1 VAILLGISVFYHL
14 PVPKREFVND
24 AVQYLIEKQGIP
36 TKIKIVIGFYQIATR
51 VETVYGITLPEAV
64 RKMMML
70 LRIAISFGIDG
81 IPLACVGADGYH
93 ARLVFWT
100 VVPLVVVFVVTCIGA
115 AYALRRTLPCFRAAS
130 QSESKEPAK
139 PKGKGQMGE
148 LGELILNAT
157 LPAILRITFLA
168 YPIVT
173 NVAFEAFPCFDFEE
187 GESFLIADVE
197 IVCYTHEHR
206 RVRALAVL
214 AIFLYP
220 IGLFVL
226 NSLLLL
232 ASRKAI
238 IDQGSSILS
247 RATSFLHREYKATPS
262 TFFWELMEMGRRVL
276 LVGAYVT
283 GPFHPG
289 SMLQLALALVTCLVH
304 LSIQQQLW
312 PWKNFADNYLALGCN
327 LSLVTLFT
335 ASIFFKF
342 AILTEIKDI
351 QDAMSHELRED
362 YVLDGQK
369 SVFLTFMIV
378 MSIAGALI
386 LLAIIVT
393 VQSGQHARELE
404 QKRRANRILK
414 DQGSL
419 VRQGLRLEVEA
430 LNDKRRRQQLTS
442 ALETMEQSSDALSL
456 EAANGVF
463 NASGLHPIYWGISK
477 GQLITFREEVKE
489 ALKRGDITNPFGSD
503 PDHPFHYAP

>member
-1 VAILLGISVFYHL
+1 
-14 PVPKREFVND
+14 
-24 AVQYLIEKQGIP
+24 
-36 TKIKIVIGFYQIATR
+36 
-51 VETVYGITLPEAV
+51 
-64 RKMMML
+64 
-70 LRIAISFGIDG
+70 
-81 IPLACVGADGYH
+81 
-93 ARLVFWT
+93 
-100 VVPLVVVFVVTCIGA
+100 
-115 AYALRRTLPCFRAAS
+115 
-130 QSESKEPAK
+130 
-139 PKGKGQMGE
+139 
-148 LGELILNAT
+148 
-157 LPAILRITFLA
+157 
-168 YPIVT
+168 
-173 NVAFEAFPCFDFEE
+173 
-187 GESFLIADVE
+187 
-197 IVCYTHEHR
+197 
-206 RVRALAVL
+206 
-214 AIFLYP
+214 
-220 IGLFVL
+220 
-226 NSLLLL
+226 
-232 ASRKAI
+232 
-238 IDQGSSILS
+238 
-247 RATSFLHREYKATPS
+247 
-262 TFFWELMEMGRRVL
+262 MGRRVL

-430 LNDKRRRQQLTS
+430 LNDERRRQQLTS
-442 ALETMEQSSDALSL
+442 ALETMEQSSDAL

-503 PDHPFHYAP
+503 PDHPFHYAPEKFNDPKIGPNIHMVNSGVIKPITMKGTEKKPALMPGLSYAVQANLATGGLKCELFFSYCWDAGVFELIDNALTAWPERCKGAYICCLSNPQVTE

>member
-1 VAILLGISVFYHL
+1 MAILLGIIVFYHL
-14 PVPKREFVND
+14 PVRKRQFVNNGI
-24 AVQYLIEKQGIP
+24 QYLIEKQGIP

-238 IDQGSSILS
+238 IDQESSILS
-247 RATSFLHREYKATPS
+247 SATSFLHHEYKATPS
-262 TFFWELMEMGRRVL
+262 TFFWECVISR
-276 LVGAYVT
+276 T
-283 GPFHPG
+283 
-289 SMLQLALALVTCLVH
+289 SLQEPLPPVV
-304 LSIQQQLW
+304 
-312 PWKNFADNYLALGCN
+312 
-327 LSLVTLFT
+327 
-335 ASIFFKF
+335 
-342 AILTEIKDI
+342 
-351 QDAMSHELRED
+351 
-362 YVLDGQK
+362 
-369 SVFLTFMIV
+369 
-378 MSIAGALI
+378 
-386 LLAIIVT
+386 
-393 VQSGQHARELE
+393 
-404 QKRRANRILK
+404 
-414 DQGSL
+414 
-419 VRQGLRLEVEA
+419 
-430 LNDKRRRQQLTS
+430 
-442 ALETMEQSSDALSL
+442 
-456 EAANGVF
+456 
-463 NASGLHPIYWGISK
+463 
-477 GQLITFREEVKE
+477 
-489 ALKRGDITNPFGSD
+489 
-503 PDHPFHYAP
+503 